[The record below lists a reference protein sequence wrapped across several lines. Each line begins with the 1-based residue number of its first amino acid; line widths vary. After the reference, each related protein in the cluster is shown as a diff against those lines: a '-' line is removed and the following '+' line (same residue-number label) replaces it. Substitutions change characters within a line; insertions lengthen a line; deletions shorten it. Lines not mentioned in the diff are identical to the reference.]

1 MSRSGVPGFTLPPRI
16 AFALLAFTGIS
27 FLAGT
32 NAPTAL
38 YGTYQ
43 AAWHFS
49 PITTTII
56 FGIYAVAVLGALLTA
71 GSLSDYLG
79 RRPVILAALVFQIL
93 SMIVLSSAGSVAAL
107 IAGRIIQGLST
118 GAALSAIGAGMIDLE
133 RVKGTIA
140 NSVCP
145 MAGTGLGGFVAG
157 IFVQHLPAPTHL
169 IYLTILGLYVLQGI
183 GIFFLAETVTPMPG
197 ALRSLR
203 PQVRVPRQLRSGV
216 FFAAPLLIA
225 SWALM
230 GFYGALGSAITR
242 QLTGTSSPTLAAAAM
257 STMACAGAITVL
269 ILRAGSGRAL
279 MITGGAAVPLGT
291 GLGLLGFEQASVSLF
306 FVGTALAGVGFGTAF
321 QGAIRSVVPFA
332 APHER
337 AGVISVLFVVA
348 YLALGVPAVFAGV
361 RIASGVSISR
371 TAHEYGA
378 VVILLSL
385 VALAGALRKPTAAI
399 TSPR

>member
-1 MSRSGVPGFTLPPRI
+1 MAPRV

-56 FGIYAVAVLGALLTA
+56 FGIYAVAVLGALLTV

-79 RRPVILAALVFQIL
+79 RRPVILVALVFQIL
-93 SMIVLSSAGSVAAL
+93 SMVVLSNAGSVAEL
-107 IAGRIIQGLST
+107 IAGRVIQGLST

-145 MAGTGLGGFVAG
+145 MAGTGLGGFASG
-157 IFVQHLPAPTHL
+157 FFVQYLPAPTHL

-197 ALRSLR
+197 VGLASLR
-203 PQVRVPRQLRSGV
+203 PQLRVPRHLRSGV

-230 GFYGALGSAITR
+230 GFYGALGAAITR

-257 STMACAGAITVL
+257 STMACAGGITVL
-269 ILRAGSGRAL
+269 ILRASSGRAM
-279 MITGGAAVPLGT
+279 MITGGTAVPLGT
-291 GLGLLGFEQASVSLF
+291 ALGLLGFEQASVVLF
-306 FVGTALAGVGFGTAF
+306 FLGTALAGIGFGTAF
-321 QGAIRSVVPFA
+321 QGAIRTVVPYA

-348 YLALGVPAVFAGV
+348 YLALGVPAVFAGI
-361 RIASGVSISR
+361 RIAGGASISR

-378 VVILLSL
+378 VVMLLSL
-385 VALAGALRKPTAAI
+385 VALAGAVSRRPPAVA
-399 TSPR
+399 PPA